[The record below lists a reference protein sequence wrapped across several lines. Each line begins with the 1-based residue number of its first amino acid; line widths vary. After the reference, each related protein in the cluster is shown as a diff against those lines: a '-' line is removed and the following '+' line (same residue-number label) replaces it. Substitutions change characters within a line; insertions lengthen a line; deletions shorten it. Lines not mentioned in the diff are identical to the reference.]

1 MAERFDV
8 ALRLLV
14 NEIKATGIKRADVDP
29 TKLTAPCVWVSV
41 KSFDTP
47 TLAGTL
53 DMATQV
59 VIVASDWKQSQ
70 SLTQLAGDLEMVL
83 EAIDD
88 IDGEIEAATV
98 SLPSSGQTNLPA
110 LIINTT
116 LEVKG

>member
-14 NEIKATGIKRADVDP
+14 NDIKATGIKRADVDP

-41 KSFDTP
+41 KSFDMA
-47 TLAGTL
+47 TLGGTM

-59 VIVASDWKQSQ
+59 VIVAPDWQQSQ
-70 SLTQLAGDLEMVL
+70 SLTQLAADLEMVM

-98 SLPSSGQTNLPA
+98 SLPSSGQSNLPA